1 MSFQWIID
9 YATNISMERKQIV
22 SSTTSRG
29 GITRTVA
36 RGSQIYKFDV
46 TLPDGLKW
54 TTLRPL
60 ISQAEKLDKVTTA
73 KIKLND
79 PGHDYIVGYQ
89 GNASAPQTFK
99 AQWLKNTNFINIVQ
113 GGGALTSGYMFR
125 AGDFIQLG
133 TNGHVYNVT
142 EDVPYNTYTVRLH
155 REIMEESNSLGT
167 AEFIKV
173 GQECEWTVKCINF
186 PSWTIYAHD
195 QVSWSGAFTFVE
207 EYE

>member
-9 YATNISMERKQIV
+9 NATDLSIERKRIV

-29 GITRTVA
+29 GITRTIT

-54 TTLRPL
+54 STIRPL
-60 ISQAEKLDKVTTA
+60 ISQAEKLDKVTPTTI
-73 KIKLND
+73 KINH
-79 PGHDYIVGYQ
+79 PGHSYIVGYQ

-99 AQWLKNTNFINIVQ
+99 AKWFKNTNFINITQ
-113 GGGALTSGYMFR
+113 GGGSLTSGYAFR
-125 AGDFIQLG
+125 AGDFVQLG
-133 TNGHVYNVT
+133 PNGHVYNVT

-155 REIMEESNSLGT
+155 REIMEESNNLGT
-167 AEFIKV
+167 AETIIV
-173 GQECEWTVKCINF
+173 GSECEFKVKCINF
-186 PSWTIYAHD
+186 PSWTIYSYD
-195 QVSWSGAFTFVE
+195 QVAWSGSFTFVE